1 MHKSALGIEVLSVV
15 EDILVGTSGKV
26 VVVVVVAS
34 ETVSLVVGAGELLSL
49 AMEVWSVWDTGS
61 MAA

>member
-34 ETVSLVVGAGELLSL
+34 ETVSLVVGASELLSL

>member
-49 AMEVWSVWDTGS
+49 AMEVWSVCETGS